1 MRRLAVLLLAVLL
14 ACSTG
19 CNKFSKIKVN
29 EVEIVK
35 VTPHGLRGIDIDL
48 GVEVDNPAPWLKISD
63 VEVVVRYCGKVLGKV
78 TVDPF
83 ILKARKVER
92 YDIKARMSLD
102 PSVSLYEVLMYLSK
116 DFSQNGILDM
126 TAKGSLKGGLSKT
139 ITEKDVPLKKL
150 MEYAE

>member
-1 MRRLAVLLLAVLL
+1 M
-14 ACSTG
+14 
-19 CNKFSKIKVN
+19 
-29 EVEIVK
+29 
-35 VTPHGLRGIDIDL
+35 
-48 GVEVDNPAPWLKISD
+48 EVDNPAPWLKISD